1 MRRLTPGL
9 LLLRIVGV
17 GAIILLLW
25 NPGITRSVASGA
37 GPGVVL
43 LDASLSMVGRG
54 GRWREALDSARALAQ
69 GGLIWRFGSKVG
81 AFDTLPP
88 ADGASRL
95 APALAAAAGRGG
107 PVTVV
112 TDGAIDDL
120 AQLPADLLARARV
133 VLFPRRGIPDAYV
146 ASVSGPHQVGPGDTV
161 TLHVTYGTAG
171 KREALKDSRTVA
183 GEGKREATL
192 SVSLAGASI
201 VSTRVPLPDS
211 GTISTDLTFPV
222 SRLPFSA
229 SRPPTGWSV
238 VDVRITAP
246 GDSEPRDDVRQ
257 FVVRVTS
264 EPAAVML
271 ATPPDWDSKFLA
283 QAIGDVAGVPLRVF
297 SETEPGQWSDGT
309 TLAPVS
315 TSAVSA
321 ALARA
326 RLAILVGE
334 PARVAGLAT
343 SGAVLEWRTGGGVT
357 GDWYVA
363 PQTGSPLSGALA
375 GLAWDSLP
383 PASGIEPLASDSGAM
398 VVLQGALARRGAPH
412 PIAIVRESRG
422 GRRAIV
428 TATGLYRWAF
438 RGGAAGEA
446 YRTLV
451 AGLVDW
457 LLVADVDRGSW
468 ARLEQMEVPKG
479 LPVVWHWTG
488 PGEPHDLGIRIE
500 GAGAAAL
507 DTLRFG
513 AAGRAELLLPP
524 GTYHY
529 TLGAKGAAGVFV
541 VEAYSDEWRPAGPVL
556 QAQEGGG
563 ISTRITIDWR
573 ERWWLF
579 ALAVAAFGVE
589 WAWRRRMG
597 LP

>member
-1 MRRLTPGL
+1 VRRLTPGL
-9 LLLRIVGV
+9 LLLRIVAV

-25 NPGITRSVASGA
+25 NPGITRSVAPGV

-43 LDASLSMVGRG
+43 LDASLSMAGRG
-54 GRWREALDSARALAQ
+54 GHWREALDTARALAH

-112 TDGAIDDL
+112 SDGAIDDL

-133 VLFPRRGIPDAYV
+133 VLLPRTGIPDAYI
-146 ASVSGPHQVGPGDTV
+146 ASVTGPHQVGPGDTV

-171 KREALKDSRTVA
+171 RVGKREALKDSLTVA
-183 GEGKREATL
+183 GGVKRDATL
-192 SVSLAGASI
+192 SVSLNRVAI
-201 VSTRVPLPDS
+201 VSSRVPLPDS
-211 GTISTDLTFPV
+211 GTLSTDLTFPV
-222 SRLPFSA
+222 SRFPS
-229 SRPPTGWSV
+229 GWSAI
-238 VDVRITAP
+238 DVRISASP
-246 GDSEPRDDVRQ
+246 DSEPRDDVRQ
-257 FVVRVTS
+257 FVLRVTS

-297 SETEPGQWSDGT
+297 SETEPGQWSDGA

-315 TSAVSA
+315 ASMVSA

-334 PARVAGLAT
+334 PARVAGLTT

-412 PIAIVRESRG
+412 PIAIVRESRS

-457 LLVADVDRGSW
+457 LLVTDVDRGAW
-468 ARLEQMEVPKG
+468 ARLEQMEVPRG

-488 PGEPHDLGIRIE
+488 PGEPRDLGIRIE
-500 GAGAAAL
+500 GAGAAGL

-513 AAGRAELLLPP
+513 AAGGAELLLPP

-529 TLGAKGAAGVFV
+529 TLGTKAGGAGAFV
-541 VEAYSDEWRPAGPVL
+541 VETYSDEWRPAGPVL

-579 ALAVAAFGVE
+579 ALAVAAFGAE
-589 WAWRRRMG
+589 WAWRRRLG

>member
-1 MRRLTPGL
+1 
-9 LLLRIVGV
+9 V
-17 GAIILLLW
+17 
-25 NPGITRSVASGA
+25 
-37 GPGVVL
+37 
-43 LDASLSMVGRG
+43 
-54 GRWREALDSARALAQ
+54 
-69 GGLIWRFGSKVG
+69 
-81 AFDTLPP
+81 
-88 ADGASRL
+88 
-95 APALAAAAGRGG
+95 
-107 PVTVV
+107 
-112 TDGAIDDL
+112 
-120 AQLPADLLARARV
+120 
-133 VLFPRRGIPDAYV
+133 GIPDAFV
-146 ASVSGPHQVGPGDTV
+146 ASVSGPHQVAPGDTV
-161 TLHVTYGTAG
+161 TLHVTYGAAG
-171 KREALKDSRTVA
+171 KRESGNV
-183 GEGKREATL
+183 KREAVL
-192 SVSLAGASI
+192 SVSLSGVAI
-201 VSTRVPLPDS
+201 VSSRVPLPDS
-211 GTISTDLTFPV
+211 GTLSTDLTFPS
-222 SRLPFSA
+222 SRFPS
-229 SRPPTGWSV
+229 GWSV

-246 GDSEPRDDVRQ
+246 ADSEPRDDARQ
-257 FVVRVTS
+257 FVVKVTS

-271 ATPPDWDSKFLA
+271 AAPPDWDSKFLA

-297 SETEPGQWSDGT
+297 SETEPGQWRDGA
-309 TLAPVS
+309 TLAPVPA
-315 TSAVSA
+315 SAVSA

-343 SGAVLEWRTGGGVT
+343 SGAVLEWRTGGGLA

-383 PASGIEPLASDSGAM
+383 PASGIEPLPSDSGAM

-457 LLVADVDRGSW
+457 LLVTDVDRGAW
-468 ARLEQMEVPKG
+468 ARLEQMEVPRG
-479 LPVVWHWTG
+479 LPVVWRWTG
-488 PGEPHDLGIRIE
+488 PGEPRDLGIRLE
-500 GAGAAAL
+500 GAGTPASF
-507 DTLRFG
+507 DSLRFG

-529 TLGAKGAAGVFV
+529 TLGTKANGTGVFV

-556 QAQEGGG
+556 QAQLGGG
-563 ISTRITIDWR
+563 TPTRITIDWR

-579 ALAVAAFGVE
+579 ALAVAAFGAE